1 MLNPRNVMRHQL
13 VLCQRACHKR
23 CVWLYPSAWG
33 RLSWH
38 SPYQYRVSCVLWICH
53 PALVILALSIVA
65 SAFAF
70 DINARGHYLCGSNHR
85 LVDLAASIKQ
95 YRVGAG
101 SRYRTGPHQLGRL
114 RHISYTIP
122 ACSVLFYTG
131 CIRIPGLGRSG
142 KQQRTRQCR
151 TKQNK
156 RCYKDCFIR

>member
-1 MLNPRNVMRHQL
+1 M
-13 VLCQRACHKR
+13 
-23 CVWLYPSAWG
+23 
-33 RLSWH
+33 
-38 SPYQYRVSCVLWICH
+38 
-53 PALVILALSIVA
+53 ILALSIVA

-70 DINARGHYLCGSNHR
+70 DINARGHNLCGSNHR

-95 YRVGAG
+95 YRVIGAG

-142 KQQRTRQCR
+142 KQRRTRQCR

-156 RCYKDCFIR
+156 QTLLQRLLYPLSYLPALSIWSLAGFEPRSFSVIQTCSVLHTNTLSQCLY